1 MSRAREIADL
11 VGGPTPDIILKTAD
25 GAILNLQ
32 TSDTTVTD
40 GSVLGAINF
49 TAPNEASGT
58 DALLVGAVIQ
68 AEAEGTF
75 AADNNATS
83 IVFKTAASAAAG
95 TASGLMTFTS
105 GGNLI
110 IKDTDTA
117 DGSSPTI
124 TLQTGDTDIAAD
136 DVLGSINFQA
146 PDEGAG
152 TDAILVAA
160 GISAVSEGNF
170 SSSNN
175 ATKLVFKTGAS
186 EAATDKMILASDGQL
201 TLNGTAHTIQST
213 APMLDFME
221 TGVSNSSHRL
231 RQNSGNF
238 VIQKIADDKG
248 SPLEQL
254 ELDGGNGNVEVSR
267 GNLVIGTAGKGI
279 DFSAQQATQLANASA
294 AVEILSHYE
303 QGTFTPVFINSGGV
317 GIAAYAVQVGT
328 YTRIGAMVHAQGRVV
343 ANGLGD
349 FTSGSVLLQGLPYDQ
364 VAATNGFTT
373 VSIAKT
379 EGLNIT
385 AGFSVT
391 GSLPPNST
399 QMRLELNDATTGHT
413 FFQVGELSADG
424 GFAFSV
430 QYHAV

>member
-1 MSRAREIADL
+1 
-11 VGGPTPDIILKTAD
+11 
-25 GAILNLQ
+25 
-32 TSDTTVTD
+32 
-40 GSVLGAINF
+40 
-49 TAPNEASGT
+49 
-58 DALLVGAVIQ
+58 
-68 AEAEGTF
+68 
-75 AADNNATS
+75 
-83 IVFKTAASAAAG
+83 
-95 TASGLMTFTS
+95 
-105 GGNLI
+105 
-110 IKDTDTA
+110 
-117 DGSSPTI
+117 
-124 TLQTGDTDIAAD
+124 
-136 DVLGSINFQA
+136 SINFQA

-279 DFSAQQATQLANASA
+279 DFNAQTATSASGASA

-364 VAATNGFTT
+364 VAA
-373 VSIAKT
+373 
-379 EGLNIT
+379 
-385 AGFSVT
+385 
-391 GSLPPNST
+391 
-399 QMRLELNDATTGHT
+399 
-413 FFQVGELSADG
+413 
-424 GFAFSV
+424 
-430 QYHAV
+430 

>member
-117 DGSSPTI
+117 DGSSPII

-279 DFSAQQATQLANASA
+279 DFNAQTATSASGASA

-349 FTSGSVLLQGLPYDQ
+349 FSGSILLQGLPYDQ
-364 VAATNGFTT
+364 VATTNAFTV
-373 VSIAKT
+373 VSIGKT
-379 EGLNIT
+379 EGLSIT
-385 AGFSVT
+385 AGFSLT
-391 GSLPPNST
+391 GSLAPNTT

-413 FFQVGELSADG
+413 FFQVGELTADG